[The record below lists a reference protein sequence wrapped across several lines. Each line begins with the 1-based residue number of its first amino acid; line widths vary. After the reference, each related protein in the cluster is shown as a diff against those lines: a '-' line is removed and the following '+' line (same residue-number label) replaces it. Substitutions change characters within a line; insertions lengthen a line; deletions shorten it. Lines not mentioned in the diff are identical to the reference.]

1 MCRILFGIV
10 YLGFCCVVLGCTKLQ
25 EKNVKFDV
33 NCPDCIKIV
42 IDSVSAM
49 RGLHY
54 IAYNEADNNLTI
66 KFDTANFSVR
76 RFNYFLTENGYVKI
90 SQDSVKRKPN
100 CCK

>member
-1 MCRILFGIV
+1 MSRPFFGIV
-10 YLGFCCVVLGCTKLQ
+10 FLFFLCLLPSCTKLQ
-25 EKNVKFDV
+25 EKNVKFDIH
-33 NCPDCIKIV
+33 CPDCIKIV

-76 RFNYFLTENGYVKI
+76 RFNFFLTENGYIKI
-90 SQDSVKRKPN
+90 SQDSVKRKPD